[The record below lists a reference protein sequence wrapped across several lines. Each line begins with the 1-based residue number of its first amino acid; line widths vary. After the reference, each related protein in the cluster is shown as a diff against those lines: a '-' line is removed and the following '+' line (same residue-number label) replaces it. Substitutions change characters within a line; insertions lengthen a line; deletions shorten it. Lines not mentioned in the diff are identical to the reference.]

1 MHTLVWSND
10 LERIALGIYRVRQS
24 DSGYQFDACLRDKV
38 KLQRAHGGC
47 SGDERR

>member
-1 MHTLVWSND
+1 MHAVAWSATSSE
-10 LERIALGIYRVRQS
+10 LRWSFRVRQS

>member
-1 MHTLVWSND
+1 MHALAWSGPRANCAGND
-10 LERIALGIYRVRQS
+10 RVRQS

>member
-1 MHTLVWSND
+1 MHAMAWSTD
-10 LERIALGIYRVRQS
+10 LERIALVQLGVRQS

>member
-1 MHTLVWSND
+1 MHALAWSATSSE
-10 LERIALGIYRVRQS
+10 LRCYLGVRQS